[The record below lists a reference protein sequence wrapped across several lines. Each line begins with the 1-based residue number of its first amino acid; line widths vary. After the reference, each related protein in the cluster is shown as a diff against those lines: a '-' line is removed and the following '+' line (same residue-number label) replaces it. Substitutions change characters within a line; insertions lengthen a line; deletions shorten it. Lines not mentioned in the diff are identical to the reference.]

1 MGMRWSGQLKSIN
14 HVRITGQR
22 DLGWGMPLEE
32 QTHKRV
38 RNNHRADTQEVR
50 FILQEMKN
58 QYKEFWIII
67 SNISSDHDK

>member
-14 HVRITGQR
+14 YVRISGQR

-38 RNNHRADTQEVR
+38 SINHKTDTQKVQ

-58 QYKEFWIII
+58 QYQGFWMV
-67 SNISSDHDK
+67 ISSDHDK